1 MALKNKE
8 TVTYRS
14 QSSREY
20 PHVEWLELYED
31 GKMYECAVL
40 KQDASGNVFF
50 FEVNSLDNIDRMRLA
65 QLLSD
70 RNANS
75 FELWD
80 LMSQRTL
87 GNGINALAYFHQLVK
102 VLTPN
107 GKVMDP
113 RPGVMGIMPTGMVD
127 TKAPAA

>member
-1 MALKNKE
+1 MSKNNIP
-8 TVTYRS
+8 VTYRS
-14 QSSREY
+14 QKSHEY
-20 PHVEWLELYED
+20 PSVEWLELYED
-31 GKMYECAVL
+31 GKMHECAIL
-40 KQDASGNVFF
+40 KRDDGGNVFF
-50 FEVNSLDNIDRMRLA
+50 FEVNALDNIDRMRLA
-65 QLLSD
+65 QILSD
-70 RNANS
+70 RNASN

-113 RPGVMGIMPTGMVD
+113 RPGVMGILPTGTVD
-127 TKAPAA
+127 VGSKSA